1 MITVKKYRNGG
12 KKDFSIQK
20 SRANLYFVWEGAKC
34 LRENLSTMEESEH
47 QINQIILNRKK
58 SALEA
63 VTVKRENGE
72 VYQKKIKPMKK
83 NVQKECV
90 ECGKS
95 FVDDSIVQVTKVCS
109 DECRKARGAKSSKK
123 YNDKYQER
131 LKANKLKA
139 KEDAEHLKSE
149 MDRTVSALSDSLMK
163 GRVEDASS
171 QAVEYLSDRL
181 EREGFAKGITDAWNE
196 QTEKSMSEL
205 SNEVLDKA
213 IASVLLKAKHG
224 QLTVDNFFT
233 EVFDTLISIDPK
245 YQDLLISEENQ
256 DFVKR
261 FQSVLS
267 DSIKDLKTNIE
278 ADVVLGKKWSSA
290 PSEPTSTEK
299 LLESFKPL
307 HKEPISLSEK
317 IKVEK
322 WEKKALQSEVEAY
335 ASMLTKVLQK
345 LWENSHEDYSDLV
358 VKISK
363 LTPYTY
369 RELVDVCNHY
379 AMKVRLDKWSALEEF
394 LAKDLL
400 VDRGFFPSTEQ
411 KTQMKQI
418 LKELNDD
425 DGFNLKSYVFDHFV
439 DVKDRLKLSNDHIF
453 QIKAQLDK
461 VVGMI
466 GRSDDTVNQL
476 GHVINKNEDSIEK
489 LAHLCSN
496 SELTLERK
504 IEHNEGKIHFLATKI
519 ESLENRIEMLVS
531 AIQSVTVMLQDNKKK
546 GWFNK

>member
-1 MITVKKYRNGG
+1 MITVKEYRNGG

-63 VTVKRENGE
+63 VTVKRANGE

-90 ECGKS
+90 ECGQL
-95 FVDDSIVQVTKVCS
+95 FIDDTAQQLTKMCS
-109 DECRKARGAKSSKK
+109 DLCRETRGKKSSKK
-123 YNDKYQER
+123 YNEKYQER

-139 KEDAEHLKSE
+139 KDDAEYLKP
-149 MDRTVSALSDSLMK
+149 K
-163 GRVEDASS
+163 
-171 QAVEYLSDRL
+171 
-181 EREGFAKGITDAWNE
+181 FAEGITNAYVE
-196 QTEKSMSEL
+196 QNKKLNPTI
-205 SNEVLDKA
+205 SNEVIDKA
-213 IASVLLKAKHG
+213 IANVLLKAQSG
-224 QLTVDNFFT
+224 QLTDDNFFT
-233 EVFDTLISIDPK
+233 EVLDTLIAIDPK
-245 YQDLLISEENQ
+245 YQDLLISDKNQ

-267 DSIKDLKTNIE
+267 KSMKDLKTNIE
-278 ADVVLGKKWSSA
+278 ADGIWGKECKTKNGFTTITA
-290 PSEPTSTEK
+290 DKLFEEYQQEPT
-299 LLESFKPL
+299 
-307 HKEPISLSEK
+307 SLSEK

-322 WEKKALQSEVEAY
+322 WDKKAIQSEVEAY
-335 ASMLTKVLQK
+335 ASILTKVLQK
-345 LWENSHEDYSDLV
+345 IWENNQDDVSDLM

-379 AMKVRLDKWSALEEF
+379 SMKVRLDKWGALEGF
-394 LAKDLL
+394 LANDLH

-411 KTQMKQI
+411 KTQIKQI
-418 LKELNDD
+418 LKELNED

-461 VVGMI
+461 VVSMI

-476 GHVINKNEDSIEK
+476 GHVINKNEDSIES
-489 LAHLCSN
+489 LVRLNNALVQGWADT
-496 SELTLERK
+496 ELTLE
-504 IEHNEGKIHFLATKI
+504 TKI
-519 ESLENRIEMLVS
+519 ELLENKIDALVNTLQTVTSMLK
-531 AIQSVTVMLQDNKKK
+531 DNKKK

>member
-90 ECGKS
+90 ECGKG
-95 FVDDSIVQVTKVCS
+95 FIDDTIQQVTKVCS
-109 DECRKARGAKSSKK
+109 DECRKVRGAKSSKK

-139 KEDAEHLKSE
+139 KEEAQKLKSE
-149 MDRTVSALSDSLMK
+149 MGETVSPYPDSL
-163 GRVEDASS
+163 
-171 QAVEYLSDRL
+171 L
-181 EREGFAKGITDAWNE
+181 NE
-196 QTEKSMSEL
+196 KLDKHQIQNSTAEI
-205 SNEVLDKA
+205 SNELLDKA
-213 IASVLLKAKHG
+213 IASVVLKAKSG
-224 QLTVDNFFT
+224 QLTDDNFFT

-245 YQDLLISEENQ
+245 YQDLLISEKNQ

-278 ADVVLGKKWSSA
+278 TDVVLGKEWSS
-290 PSEPTSTEK
+290 EK
-299 LLESFKPL
+299 GFTTITADKLFEQYQQ
-307 HKEPISLSEK
+307 EPISLSEK

-345 LWENSHEDYSDLV
+345 IWENIQDDFSDLV

-379 AMKVRLDKWSALEEF
+379 SMKVRIDKWSALEEF

-418 LKELNDD
+418 LQELKDD

-461 VVGMI
+461 VVSMI

-476 GHVINKNEDSIEK
+476 GHVINKNEDSIES
-489 LAHLCSN
+489 LVRLNNALVQGWADT
-496 SELTLERK
+496 ELTLE
-504 IEHNEGKIHFLATKI
+504 TKI
-519 ESLENRIEMLVS
+519 ESLENKIEGLVNTLQTVTSML
-531 AIQSVTVMLQDNKKK
+531 TDNKKK